1 MYCRVNININ
11 LFIDKKI
18 HKNNDF
24 FVKCFSILYN
34 INTKMKL
41 NTQVIVS
48 VIYIYTVCINV
59 CVRVCVCVCVLYIPL
74 FNVPVI

>member
-1 MYCRVNININ
+1 MYSRVNININ
-11 LFIDKKI
+11 LFIEKKI

-48 VIYIYTVCINV
+48 VIYIYI
-59 CVRVCVCVCVLYIPL
+59 LY
-74 FNVPVI
+74 V